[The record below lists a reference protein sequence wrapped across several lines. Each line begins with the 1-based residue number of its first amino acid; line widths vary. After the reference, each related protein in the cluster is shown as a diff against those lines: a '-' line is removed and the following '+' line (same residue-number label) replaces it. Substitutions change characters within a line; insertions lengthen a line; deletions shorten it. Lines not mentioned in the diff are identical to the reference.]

1 LVSSRF
7 RKDKIAATIEALG
20 PQVNS
25 RCSMLRWVRRCLPGS
40 RAPDARRLARVL
52 VYMLMGSRNAV
63 STDDRQGGHGKNE
76 NRFDVLYTN

>member
-1 LVSSRF
+1 
-7 RKDKIAATIEALG
+7 
-20 PQVNS
+20 
-25 RCSMLRWVRRCLPGS
+25 MLRWVNLCLPKS
-40 RAPDARRLARVL
+40 RSTDAMRLAGVL